1 MPKLKAK
8 LPLFGVM
15 AAFALFLILF
25 PGVCLARHRN
35 EDCGSAFCGNLNISF
50 PFRLK
55 TQPRNCGYHGLEL
68 ECEKNNRTTLVMKY
82 GNFSVQEIF
91 YHNYTMRVV
100 DASLDRDD
108 CNSLPLS
115 SLYLDFD
122 CEVPYSVYTEYDY
135 LRDLSFMYL
144 VNCTKPTKSSLYV
157 DASRCANSS
166 YRPSSY
172 FYFIDGNTQP
182 SDFNQS
188 CTVVAEVPITVNNI
202 SGMST
207 LDIYKKLSKGFLLQ
221 WKYYNLTCSYKLSV
235 QYV

>member
-1 MPKLKAK
+1 MGYISFTTYKLVSPILLLSTQIFSMPKLKAK

-35 EDCGSAFCGNLNISF
+35 QDCGSAFCGNLNISY

-55 TQPRNCGYHGLEL
+55 TQPRNCGNHRLEL
-68 ECEKNNRTTLVMKY
+68 ECENNNRTTLAMKQ
-82 GNFSVQEIF
+82 GKFSVQEIF
-91 YHNYTMRVV
+91 YQNYTMRVV

-108 CNSLPLS
+108 CNSLPLT
-115 SLYLDFD
+115 SLNGNLGWG
-122 CEVPYSVYTEYDY
+122 YSYE
-135 LRDLSFMYL
+135 LSIIYL

-166 YRPSSY
+166 SRPSSY
-172 FYFIDGNTQP
+172 FYFLNENTQP

-188 CTVVAEVPITVNNI
+188 CTVEAEVP
-202 SGMST
+202 
-207 LDIYKKLSKGFLLQ
+207 DRK
-221 WKYYNLTCSYKLSV
+221 SV
-235 QYV
+235 V